1 MPRPVSETSRVTCPS
16 TRAAETLIA
25 VPAGVWTLDPVH
37 SSIGFQIAYMGG
49 AFRGHFKDVDA
60 RLADNRLEGS
70 ARVKSVQVK
79 DESLEAHLQSPDFFD
94 AERHPV
100 LRFESGDIQGD
111 ADEVT
116 GRGEITIK
124 GVTQPVELK
133 GSIAAPTTKG
143 DGSEVITVNLRTVI
157 DRTDFGVNWNMPLP
171 DGKAALANEVEL
183 NAGLF
188 LNREA

>member
-1 MPRPVSETSRVTCPS
+1 MS
-16 TRAAETLIA
+16 TTREAVQT

-37 SSIGFQIAYMGG
+37 SSIGFEIAYMGG
-49 AFRGHFKDVDA
+49 SFRGHFNEVDA

-79 DESLEAHLQSPDFFD
+79 DESLDAHLQSPDFFD

-116 GRGEITIK
+116 VRGEITIK
-124 GVTQPVELK
+124 GITRPVELK
-133 GSIAAPTTKG
+133 GTIAAPTPKG
-143 DGSEVITVNLRTVI
+143 DGSEVIGVKLETVI

-171 DGKAALANEVEL
+171 DGKPALANEVEL

-188 LNREA
+188 LIREA